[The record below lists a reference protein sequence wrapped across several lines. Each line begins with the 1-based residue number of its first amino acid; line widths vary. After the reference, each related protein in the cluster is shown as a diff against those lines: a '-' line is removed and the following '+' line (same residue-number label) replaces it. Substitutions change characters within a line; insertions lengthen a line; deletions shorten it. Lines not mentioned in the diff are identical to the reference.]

1 MILIV
6 DDHQD
11 TCEVLAKLCERRGLP
26 ARYAL
31 SGEDALRTLHTD
43 PPRVVV
49 LDQMMPGKTGL
60 DVLEHLAGDGRLDD
74 VQVIFLSAV
83 FDWQSYQ
90 KALRLGAKA
99 WLVKGTVRLTDVV
112 DRVADCLAQ
121 AG

>member
-11 TCEVLAKLCERRGLP
+11 TCEALAKLCERRGLP

-31 SGEDALRTLHTD
+31 SGDDALRAMRSHE
-43 PPRVVV
+43 PRVLV

-60 DVLEHLAGDGRLDD
+60 DVLEHLADRGRLDD

-83 FDWQSYQ
+83 FDWQTYQ

-99 WLVKGTVRLTDVV
+99 WLVKGTVRFTDVV

-121 AG
+121 AS